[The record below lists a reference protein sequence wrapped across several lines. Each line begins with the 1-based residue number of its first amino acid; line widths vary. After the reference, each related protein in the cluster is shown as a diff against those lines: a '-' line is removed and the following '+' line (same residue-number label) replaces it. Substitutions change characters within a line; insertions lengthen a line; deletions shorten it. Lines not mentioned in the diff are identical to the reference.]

1 MKFRTD
7 FVTNSS
13 DSSFLTF
20 NIKNKKL
27 FEALTGLGITFN
39 DVKDGEFSD
48 RMEIV
53 LPSGESAF
61 IDGGENWSL
70 PYHSD
75 TDSISA
81 WLVATILW
89 EVESIYPQKEADEYS
104 DFARELID
112 LLNNADITHLDWEA
126 VETWSREAVI
136 ADIEKAFGSMD
147 EAIEEASI
155 EHTYGFEGEV
165 GPCLYTEIREGR
177 RMSVKYNDSDDIETE
192 NCEGLTFVVAGKL
205 RFFESRDEL
214 VAFIEDAGGT
224 VAESVSESTDY
235 LICNSIKSPSS
246 EMKKAREL
254 GISILSEAAFIRRF
268 GDPDDFDDLVDEDEL
283 GAEAWDLT
291 CCGGVLD
298 FVVDNGTQP
307 IVMEV
312 WQDGQWVRH
321 VSEQKKA
328 MMEAAGAARAEATKK
343 AMAGIWAGDD
353 GRLKR
358 LLLIPTRDCLTT
370 TDAAS
375 LEKLESMSY
384 EQLCEKG
391 YIRFAIGPIEDFEA
405 QDCFICV
412 ETEMKKDILGDNT
425 TELTFTVICKNE
437 LADLDGYKARHLEI
451 CSVLNGMLNNKEA
464 EGIGNTY
471 FMSCKANAL
480 SDFYCTCSLW
490 FTDNDYSYGENKD
503 KNILEQYAANN
514 KAVVETL
521 LADAALREAMGLEA
535 LSAEDV
541 YANGYFVM
549 HDGLAQNLSKGYP
562 AWMLI
567 SWDFSYSIMMTVA
580 LVCRTDART
589 MDNGEDR
596 LAAIMERIR
605 AVLPSLESP
614 SGTTFYLVDGKGEYE
629 EIKLS
634 DALVATLNTY
644 DPDYDP
650 DCDDDEFDD
659 EDEYDEEE
667 EYEDDE

>member
-13 DSSFLTF
+13 DSSFLAF

-27 FEALTGLGITFN
+27 FEALTGLGITFKS
-39 DVKDGEFSD
+39 VKDGEFSD
-48 RMEIV
+48 RMKIV
-53 LPSGESAF
+53 LPSGESDF

-70 PYHSD
+70 PYFSD

-81 WLVATILW
+81 WLVAAILW
-89 EVESIYPQKEADEYS
+89 EVESIHPQKEADEYS

-136 ADIEKAFGSMD
+136 TDLEKAFGSMD
-147 EAIEEASI
+147 EAIEEAHI

-165 GPCLYTEIREGR
+165 GPCLYTEIKDGS
-177 RMSVKYNDSDDIETE
+177 RMSVKYYDTDDIETE
-192 NCEGLTFVVAGKL
+192 NCEGLTFVVTGKL
-205 RFFESRDEL
+205 RFYENRDEL
-214 VAFIEDAGGT
+214 VAFIEESGGR
-224 VAESVSESTDY
+224 VAESVSKNTDY
-235 LICNSIKSPSS
+235 LICNDVKSASS

-268 GDPDDFDDLVDEDEL
+268 GDPDEFDDLLDEDEL
-283 GAEAWDLT
+283 GEEAWEVT
-291 CCGGVLD
+291 YEGGVLD

-321 VSEQKKA
+321 ISEQKKA
-328 MMEAAGAARAEATKK
+328 VMAAASAARAEATKK
-343 AMAGIWAGDD
+343 VMAGIWAGDD
-353 GRLKR
+353 GQLKR

-391 YIRFAIGPIEDFEA
+391 YIRFVIGPIEDFEA

-451 CSVLNGMLNNKEA
+451 CSVLNRMLNNKKV

-471 FMSCKANAL
+471 FMSCKTNAL

-503 KNILEQYAANN
+503 KNILEQYAASN

-535 LSAEDV
+535 LPVEDV
-541 YANGYFVM
+541 YAKGYFVM

-614 SGTTFYLVDGKGEYE
+614 DRTTFYLVDGKGKYD

-650 DCDDDEFDD
+650 DCDDDDEFYDD
-659 EDEYDEEE
+659 DEYDEDFD
-667 EYEDDE
+667 EDDE